1 MLDVLNLALPFFG
14 LILLGLLCGRLN
26 RIPEAGLAWMNF
38 FIVYV
43 ALPALFYRIL
53 AQTPL
58 EQLTQARFI
67 LATTLSTL
75 VAFALALAIALFARR
90 HRTGKLAEATIA
102 ASAGSYGNV
111 GYMGPGLALS
121 TLGSDAAAPV
131 ALIFC
136 FDSLLLFSLVPSLMA
151 VAGSSRKGAVAAAG
165 DVVRRILTNPFL
177 VASALGALS
186 AALHFEPPVALDR
199 LMGFLQSSAAP
210 CALFVLGV
218 TVALRPFEPVPWEVP
233 ALALTKLTVHPAIAL
248 VMLSLLGPF
257 AGPWMA
263 TAVLMA
269 ALPPAL
275 NVFVMAR
282 QYDVWVT
289 QASGSVL
296 IGTLM
301 SVVTLTA
308 IMWAVKTQAL
318 PLPLFH

>member
-58 EQLTQARFI
+58 EQLTQAR
-67 LATTLSTL
+67 
-75 VAFALALAIALFARR
+75 
-90 HRTGKLAEATIA
+90 
-102 ASAGSYGNV
+102 
-111 GYMGPGLALS
+111 
-121 TLGSDAAAPV
+121 
-131 ALIFC
+131 
-136 FDSLLLFSLVPSLMA
+136 
-151 VAGSSRKGAVAAAG
+151 
-165 DVVRRILTNPFL
+165 
-177 VASALGALS
+177 
-186 AALHFEPPVALDR
+186 
-199 LMGFLQSSAAP
+199 
-210 CALFVLGV
+210 
-218 TVALRPFEPVPWEVP
+218 
-233 ALALTKLTVHPAIAL
+233 
-248 VMLSLLGPF
+248 
-257 AGPWMA
+257 
-263 TAVLMA
+263 
-269 ALPPAL
+269 
-275 NVFVMAR
+275 
-282 QYDVWVT
+282 VT

>member
-14 LILLGLLCGRLN
+14 LILLGLACGRLN
-26 RIPEAGLAWMNF
+26 RIPESGLAWMNF

-53 AQTPL
+53 ARTPL

-67 LATTLSTL
+67 LATTLSTFL
-75 VAFALALAIALFARR
+75 AFTIAFAIALLARR
-90 HRTGKLAEATIA
+90 HRAGAKAAETTIA

-136 FDSLLLFSLVPSLMA
+136 FDSLLIFSLVPSLMA
-151 VAGSSRKGAVAAAG
+151 VAGSQKGALAAAG
-165 DVVRRILTNPFL
+165 DVVRRIVTNPFL

-218 TVALRPFEPVPWEVP
+218 TVALRPFERVPWEVP
-233 ALALTKLTVHPAIAL
+233 VLALVKLAIHPAIAL
-248 VMLSLLGPF
+248 VVLSLLGPF
-257 AGPWMA
+257 AAPWMA

-308 IMWAVKTQAL
+308 IMWMVKTQTL